1 MKKKLLA
8 ALLAAALLISGCGR
22 RGDEAVSSG
31 KDDPGGLGTPA
42 RAVPTEEAK
51 LSTAYVPREIAFPP
65 ELKKCDSWTTL
76 GDSIWLAG
84 RDSEDG
90 FLLAEYDTV
99 SGSWRSSPLD
109 TGEAH
114 LPSIRSL
121 SMAEDSFWILL
132 MEGRSMEEVLS
143 GRPLR
148 ELGYYV
154 LSGNTDGSHSCVRV
168 PFQGGAS
175 TETSML
181 TFSSLLALDSN
192 RALLSTDSSFFEVDR
207 QLNILSQPEPDAEGY
222 TAKVT
227 MDGEI
232 WMQTRS
238 GAWAPLDRA
247 SLSLDMGRSIEAER
261 VNGSSNA
268 GHLLCLGDGALYAYD
283 PAAGEKTEIFKYID
297 VALNLESLSSLT
309 FFENSRGIFFYR
321 QGSSLVEVS
330 PKLVREKRP
339 LRLLCFGNAGT
350 ESYQYSLTSYDYSK
364 AMMDAIIRFNNTD
377 PEYKV
382 EIVSW
387 VYQDKAERDR
397 LLIELSR
404 AQDIDLVDTSF
415 LPEGAVDAGLF
426 TDLLPYL
433 DSDGE
438 LSREDFIQPLL
449 EGMIYKGGLYQYTA
463 RFSMISMAVN
473 EELFPG
479 RENWTS
485 RAVMDMAEGC
495 GAIPGVDRE
504 RLSSLFQ
511 QAATA
516 EFIDWE
522 NMSCDFE
529 SPAFIN
535 WLELLSKLATE
546 EGGEGLHPLS
556 MISDMAA
563 EAGPGLRNPYGR
575 EQDFSFVVAGFP
587 DTQGTGSYF
596 IPMSRETGWG
606 NASHSTIGKNAS
618 AGILA
623 SSPNKEAAWRFIRC
637 LMLSG
642 GTDIGNGIPPLKES
656 FEAVLESSITYQ
668 AEEYYI
674 VDFFRAEDA
683 DTLRQQVYGGSK
695 LAHLDPALLDI
706 LDREFT
712 AFLEG
717 GSTAQDCAGQIQ
729 SRVSLYLAENAD

>member
-1 MKKKLLA
+1 M
-8 ALLAAALLISGCGR
+8 
-22 RGDEAVSSG
+22 
-31 KDDPGGLGTPA
+31 GG
-42 RAVPTEEAK
+42 
-51 LSTAYVPREIAFPP
+51 SF
-65 ELKKCDSWTTL
+65 
-76 GDSIWLAG
+76 
-84 RDSEDG
+84 
-90 FLLAEYDTV
+90 
-99 SGSWRSSPLD
+99 PLD

-121 SMAEDSFWILL
+121 SMAEDNFWILL

-143 GRPLR
+143 DGPLR

-154 LSGNTDGSHSCVRV
+154 LSGSIDGEQSCVRV

-192 RALLSTDSSFFEVDR
+192 RALLSTDSSFFEIDR

-222 TAKVT
+222 TAKVSI
-227 MDGEI
+227 DGEI

-297 VALNLESLSSLT
+297 VALNLDSLSSFS
-309 FFENSRGIFFYR
+309 FFENSRGVFFYR

-330 PKLVREKRP
+330 PKLVRERQT

-382 EIVSW
+382 KIVSW
-387 VYQDKAERDR
+387 VYQDEAERDR

-404 AQDIDLVDTSF
+404 AEDIDLVDTSF

-485 RAVMDMAEGC
+485 RAVMDMSEEY
-495 GAIPGVDRE
+495 GAMPGADRE
-504 RLSSLFQ
+504 KLSSLFQ

-522 NMSCDFE
+522 SMSCDFE

-535 WLELLSKLATE
+535 WLELLLKLATE
-546 EGGEGLHPLS
+546 EGGEGMHPLT
-556 MISDMAA
+556 MISDMAID
-563 EAGPGLRNPYGR
+563 AGPMLQNLYGL

-596 IPMSRETGWG
+596 IPMSRETERF
-606 NASHSTIGKNAS
+606 NVSLSTSGQNAS

-623 SSPNKEAAWRFIRC
+623 SSHNKEAAWRFIRC

-642 GTDIGNGIPPLKES
+642 GTDISEGIPPLKES
-656 FEAVLESSITYQ
+656 FEAVLESAITYQ
-668 AEEYYI
+668 AEEDYI

-683 DTLRQQVYGGSK
+683 DVLRQQVYGDSK

-729 SRVSLYLAENAD
+729 SRVSLYLAENGD

>member
-22 RGDEAVSSG
+22 SGDDGA
-31 KDDPGGLGTPA
+31 PGREDVAENVQTAAGAGEG
-42 RAVPTEEAK
+42 EE
-51 LSTAYVPREIAFPP
+51 LSLAYVPREIAFPA
-65 ELKKCDSWTTL
+65 ELEKCDSWTTL
-76 GDSIWLAG
+76 GDSIYLAG
-84 RDSEDG
+84 RDSQDG
-90 FLLAEYDTV
+90 FLLAEYDTI
-99 SGSWRSSPLD
+99 SGSWRSFPLD

-114 LPSIRSL
+114 LPSIRCL

-132 MEGRSMEEVLS
+132 MEGRSMEEVMS
-143 GRPLR
+143 GGPLR
-148 ELGYYV
+148 ELDYYV
-154 LSGNTDGSHSCVRV
+154 ISGSTDGSQSCVKV

-222 TAKVT
+222 GAKVS
-227 MDGEI
+227 MDDDI

-268 GHLLCLGDGALYAYD
+268 GHLLYLGDGALCSYD
-283 PAAGEKTEIFKYID
+283 PASGEKSEIFKYID
-297 VALNLESLSSLT
+297 VALNLDSLKSLT

-330 PKLVREKRP
+330 PKLVRERQT

-350 ESYQYSLTSYDYSK
+350 EAYQYSLTDYDYSE
-364 AMMDAIIRFNNTD
+364 AMMDAVIRFNNTD

-387 VYQDKAERDR
+387 VYEDEAERDR

-404 AQDIDLVDTSF
+404 AEDID

-522 NMSCDFE
+522 SMSCDFE

-575 EQDFSFVVAGFP
+575 EQDLSFVVAGFP
-587 DTQGTGSYF
+587 DAQGTGSYF

-642 GTDIGNGIPPLKES
+642 GTDIGDGIPPLKES

-674 VDFFRAEDA
+674 SDFFRAEDA

-695 LAHLDPALLDI
+695 LAHLDPALLEI

>member
-1 MKKKLLA
+1 MKRKLLA

-22 RGDEAVSSG
+22 GGDEAVSSG
-31 KDDPGGLGTPA
+31 KGGDPDGA
-42 RAVPTEEAK
+42 ESRAQAVPTEEAK
-51 LSTAYVPREIAFPP
+51 LSTAYVPREIAFPA
-65 ELKKCDSWTTL
+65 ELKNCDSWTTL
-76 GDSIWLAG
+76 GDSIWLTG
-84 RDSEDG
+84 RDSQGG
-90 FLLAEYDTV
+90 FLLAEYDTL
-99 SGSWRSSPLD
+99 SGTWRSFPLD

-132 MEGRSMEEVLS
+132 MEGRSMEEVMS
-143 GRPLR
+143 GGPLR

-154 LSGNTDGSHSCVRV
+154 LSGSIDGEQSCLRV
-168 PFQGGAS
+168 PFQGEAS

-181 TFSSLLALDSN
+181 SFSSLLALDSN
-192 RALLSTDSSFFEVDR
+192 RALLSTESSFFEIDR

-222 TAKVT
+222 GAKIMV
-227 MDGEI
+227 DGET

-238 GAWAPLDRA
+238 GAWAPLDRT
-247 SLSLDMGRSIEAER
+247 SLSLDMSRRVEGEAFI
-261 VNGSSNA
+261 GSGNA
-268 GHLLCLGDGALYAYD
+268 GHLLYRGDGALYAYD
-283 PAAGEKTEIFKYID
+283 PADGERTEMFKLID
-297 VALNLESLSSLT
+297 VALDLDSLNNLA
-309 FFENSRGIFFYR
+309 FFENSRGSFFYR

-330 PKLVREKRP
+330 PKPVRERQT

-350 ESYQYSLTSYDYSK
+350 ESYQHSLTGYDYSE
-364 AMMDAIIRFNNTD
+364 AMMDAVIRFNNTD

-387 VYQDKAERDR
+387 VYEDEAERDR

-404 AQDIDLVDTSF
+404 AEDIDLVDTSF

-449 EGMIYKGGLYQYTA
+449 NGMIYKGGLYQYTA

-485 RAVMDMAEGC
+485 RAVMDMSEGY
-495 GAIPGVDRE
+495 GAMPGADRE
-504 RLSSLFQ
+504 KLSSLFQ

-522 NMSCDFE
+522 SMSCDFE

-535 WLELLSKLATE
+535 WLELLLKLATE
-546 EGGEGLHPLS
+546 EGGEGLHPL
-556 MISDMAA
+556 MMVSDMVT
-563 EAGPGLRNPYGR
+563 ESGPMLRNTYGP

-596 IPMSRETGWG
+596 IPMSRETERF
-606 NASHSTIGKNAS
+606 SLSLSTWGKNTS

-642 GTDIGNGIPPLKES
+642 GTDLSDGIPPLKAS
-656 FEAVLESSITYQ
+656 FESVLESSIDH
-668 AEEYYI
+668 E
-674 VDFFRAEDA
+674 DGNSDSGSFSPEDA
-683 DTLRQQVYGGSK
+683 QILRQQVYGDSK
-695 LAHLDPALLDI
+695 LAHTDPALLDI

-717 GSTAQDCAGQIQ
+717 GSTARDCAGQIQ
-729 SRVSLYLAENAD
+729 SRVSLYLAENGD